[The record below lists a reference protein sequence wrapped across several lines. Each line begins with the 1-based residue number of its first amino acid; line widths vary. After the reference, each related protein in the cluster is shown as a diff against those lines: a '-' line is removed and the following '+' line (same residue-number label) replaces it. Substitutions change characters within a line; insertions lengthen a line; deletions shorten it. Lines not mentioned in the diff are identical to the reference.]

1 MQETTTNILIVD
13 DSEDDAL
20 LVSAQI
26 SRAVRNTEFLR
37 VDSSTSL
44 RQALQRKHWDL
55 IICDHAMPQ
64 FNSRA
69 ALDVV
74 KDLSPDT
81 PFIIYSGHYDEQEG
95 IAAMQMGARDF
106 IEKDNPAR
114 LLPVI
119 QRELNTVHLRRAKE
133 QAEMFAESLSR
144 YDDLT
149 RLPSRHFFRDLVEET
164 LREARIDGYKLA
176 LLYLDLDRFMR
187 INDSF
192 GYQTGDLLMQTVAT
206 RLKAICGSHTLSRL
220 GQDEFAILL
229 HGIEDNN
236 SVKQFIE
243 KVTQRF
249 EEGCTVNDQEFFLT
263 FSIGACLFPEN
274 GNDAATLIKNAE
286 SAMFSAK
293 RQGGNRHH
301 FYVGETNNTASRRLR
316 LENSLRHALDR
327 KEIYL
332 AYQPILDLHTRRI
345 VATEALA
352 RWQHPEFG
360 NIPPDEF
367 IPIADETGLIIE
379 LGEWVLRT
387 ACAQTHQWHAMGFED
402 VSVAVNCSATQFR
415 QEQLARRF
423 IPIILES
430 GLKPAHVELEIT
442 ESVAM
447 HDANHTI
454 EVLRELKAQ
463 GVQISIDDFGTG
475 YSSLAYLKRFPID
488 ILKIDKSFVH
498 DITHDS
504 EDAAIV
510 RAIAALAKAMRIS
523 VLAEGVETSAQY
535 HFLSRE
541 GCNRVQGYFFSK
553 PVAPEVVVT
562 MLQQHNLSPVYQQL
576 KREVQTAQL
585 MTPSGSQH

>member
-1 MQETTTNILIVD
+1 MQETTTHILIVD

-26 SRAVRNTEFLR
+26 SRVVRNTEFLR
-37 VDSSTSL
+37 VDTSAAL
-44 RQALQRKHWDL
+44 RQALQGKHWDL

-69 ALDVV
+69 ALEIV
-74 KDLSPDT
+74 KALGSDI
-81 PFIIYSGHYDEQEG
+81 PFIIYSGQYNEQQG

-106 IEKDNPAR
+106 IQKDNPAR

-119 QRELNTVHLRRAKE
+119 QRELSTVHLRRAKE

-149 RLPSRHFFRDLVEET
+149 RLPSRHFFRELVEEA
-164 LREARIDGYKLA
+164 LRETRTEKHKLA

-192 GYQTGDLLMQTVAT
+192 GYQTGDLLMQIVAT
-206 RLKAICGSHTLSRL
+206 RLKEIASAHILARL

-229 HGIEDNN
+229 DHIEGERD
-236 SVKQFIE
+236 VQQFVAKIA
-243 KVTQRF
+243 QRF
-249 EEGCTVNDQEFFLT
+249 EEACSINGQEFFLT
-263 FSIGACLFPEN
+263 FSVGACICPDH
-274 GNDAATLIKNAE
+274 GDDAVTLIKNAE
-286 SAMFSAK
+286 SAMFTAK

-301 FYVGETNNTASRRLR
+301 FYAHETNTTVSRRLR
-316 LENSLRHALDR
+316 LENALRHALER
-327 KEIYL
+327 NELYL
-332 AYQPILDLHTRRI
+332 AYQPILDLNTRRI
-345 VATEALA
+345 VSTEALA

-360 NIPPDEF
+360 SVPPSEF

-387 ACAQTHQWHAMGFED
+387 ACAQTRQWHAMGFD
-402 VSVAVNCSATQFR
+402 DISVAVNCSATQFK
-415 QEQLARRF
+415 QEHLANRF
-423 IPIILES
+423 LPILRES
-430 GLKPAHVELEIT
+430 GLKPEHVELEIT

-447 HDANHTI
+447 HDVNHTI
-454 EVLRELKAQ
+454 EVLRQLKAH

-498 DITHDS
+498 DITLDS

-523 VLAEGVETSAQY
+523 VLAEGVETPAQY
-535 HFLSRE
+535 KFLAHE
-541 GCNRVQGYFFSK
+541 GCHRVQGYFFSK
-553 PVAPEVVVT
+553 PVPPGIIQT
-562 MLQQHNLSPVYQQL
+562 MLQQYNLSPAYQ
-576 KREVQTAQL
+576 KRKHEAQVAQL
-585 MTPSGSQH
+585 LSSHTTAP